1 MFEEPEEITK
11 DVLRGLIKRERRDRF
26 KVKDKDEVKV
36 LEGVFD
42 VRTMLILYSLM
53 NRGHLSS
60 LKGVVRTGKEAR
72 VYWGVGSHGDVAVKI
87 YYTVASQFKRRVAY
101 MKGDPRFRN
110 VKHTPYGIAEAW
122 ARREFINLRQAHG
135 AGIPVPKPLS
145 VKGNVLIME
154 FMGVDGVPAPL
165 LVESE
170 VDEDD
175 YHMVLEHVKRLWDDA
190 SLVHADLS
198 EYNIFKW
205 KGRLILLDFGSA
217 VDKDHPNAL
226 EFLARDINNVNR
238 FFDER
243 GIEIRRAD
251 EVLEEVIHS

>member
-26 KVKDKDEVKV
+26 KVKDTDEVKV

-53 NRGHLSS
+53 NKGYLDS
-60 LKGVVRTGKEAR
+60 LKGVVRAGKEAR
-72 VYWGVGSHGDVAVKI
+72 VYWGVGDYGDVAVKI
-87 YYTVASQFKRRVAY
+87 YYTVASRFRRRVIY
-101 MKGDPRFRN
+101 MIGDPRFRR

-122 ARREFINLRQAHG
+122 ARREFMNLKQAHA
-135 AGIPVPKPLS
+135 AGIPVPKPIY
-145 VKGNVLIME
+145 VKGNVMIMK
-154 FMGVDGVPAPL
+154 FIGVDGVPAPL
-165 LVESE
+165 LVEGD

-175 YHMVLEHVKRLWDDA
+175 YHIVLEYVKRLWRDA

-205 KGRLILLDFGSA
+205 KGELMLLDFGSA

-238 FFDER
+238 FFNER
-243 GIEIRRAD
+243 GVEVRRAD
-251 EVLEEVIHS
+251 EVLEEVIRS